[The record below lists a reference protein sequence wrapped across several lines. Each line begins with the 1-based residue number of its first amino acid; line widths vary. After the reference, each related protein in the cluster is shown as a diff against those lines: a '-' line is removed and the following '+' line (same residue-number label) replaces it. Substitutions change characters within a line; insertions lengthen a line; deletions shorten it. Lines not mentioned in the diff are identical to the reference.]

1 MGALT
6 LSIAQTVLIYVGIP
20 AAVIIIVA
28 GLILAGGSRR
38 AKRYR
43 PGRPYDFASVWFTA
57 APGSTGDAGARELTA
72 GHAHAEVTGP
82 AQAEMPVAVIVEG
95 RTGGASDRW

>member
-6 LSIAQTVLIYVGIP
+6 LSIAQTILIYVGIP
-20 AAVIIIVA
+20 AAVIAIVA
-28 GLILAGGSRR
+28 GLIFAGGSRR

-43 PGRPYDFASVWFTA
+43 PGRPYDFKPVWFTA
-57 APGSTGDAGARELTA
+57 APSSAAGAAGRHELAAA
-72 GHAHAEVTGP
+72 GHTAP
-82 AQAEMPVAVIVEG
+82 AALPASVATATEG